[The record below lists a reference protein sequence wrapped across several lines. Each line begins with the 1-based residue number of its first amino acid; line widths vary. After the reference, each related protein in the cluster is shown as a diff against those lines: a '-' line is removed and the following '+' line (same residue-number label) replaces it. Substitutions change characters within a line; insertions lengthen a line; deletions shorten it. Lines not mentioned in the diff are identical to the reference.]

1 MFNPEF
7 QDQERKAASKARSSL
22 NVALRSS
29 IKRKFKSRTGK
40 MEKSNVT
47 SRFRD
52 GMLDRLVLNSPH
64 YSFKSHFGSSLTG
77 NTPETNRAETNV
89 QAFVRKIKSKSISI
103 EAHSRRATKVAA
115 HNKGIQYKSYNHIAD
130 ALKSSNALEQLAT
143 DLGNNRIVQIASQID
158 FK

>member
-7 QDQERKAASKARSSL
+7 QAQERKAASKARSSL

-64 YSFKSHFGSSLTG
+64 YSFKNHFGSSLTG

-103 EAHSRRATKVAA
+103 EAHTRRATKVAA
-115 HNKGIQYKSYNHIAD
+115 HNKGIQYKAYNHIAD